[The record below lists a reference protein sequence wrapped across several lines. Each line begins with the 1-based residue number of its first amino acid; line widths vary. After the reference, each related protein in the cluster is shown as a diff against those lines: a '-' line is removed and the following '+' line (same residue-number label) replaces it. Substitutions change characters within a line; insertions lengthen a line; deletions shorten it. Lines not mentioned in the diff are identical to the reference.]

1 MNISFKP
8 LALAV
13 GVAGLSTAANLSAQP
28 FTGYYPTLGD
38 AAFVPYYTV
47 QEGWVTGVHIINASA
62 YTQVIKVRLRRAE
75 DSLDI
80 LDFNLILSPED
91 VWTGTLSGDESEM
104 RFVTEDDSCTAPEL
118 LDNGDGKTYA
128 PVFGER
134 IAGAQEGYIEVIGMG
149 QADPDQPISRAA
161 LHVNG
166 KPVNCN
172 NVRSNFFAD
181 AITNFDETAGSNGD
195 SLYMDTEDVLK
206 VSYFIRDSNTGIE
219 FGNDAVHLQL
229 FGFEPMMSHQ
239 QYGLENYAAEP
250 VNSLFGWDFPDVRG
264 GTSLNTDR
272 DSIDWVRFQLGAN
285 NVINDWSYNPAT
297 GAAAD
302 WVVTFPGQYAMV
314 DFYQFEAW
322 QAGDEDAEDNWDYRE
337 IPVVAAFEVYDRE
350 EGSAVP
356 GGLNFS
362 PSPAP
367 DAALLSN
374 EVNVITWG
382 GLDVL
387 RSVFTTPVDPAE
399 AGILSPVGWASLTV
413 TGTDKG
419 LGFAWC
425 DVAAGPINTDEC
437 VMTPVVGPVPM
448 IGFVAWERTFSE
460 DSNRNYGRIVEHSF
474 TADFAPPLPPPPPV
488 P

>member
-1 MNISFKP
+1 MKNSIKP
-8 LALAV
+8 LVLATGLAALS
-13 GVAGLSTAANLSAQP
+13 GAANLNAQP
-28 FTGYYPTLGD
+28 FTGQYPTLGD

-47 QEGWVTGVHIINASA
+47 REDWVTGVHIVNASA
-62 YTQVIKVRLRRAE
+62 YTQVLKIRLRRAE

-91 VWTGTLSGDESEM
+91 VWTGTLSGDQEEM
-104 RFVTEDDSCTAPEL
+104 RFVTEDNSCTAPEL

-134 IAGAQEGYIEVIGMG
+134 LAGAQEGYIEVIGMG
-149 QADPDQPISRAA
+149 QADPDQPISSAA

-166 KPVNCN
+166 QPVNCN
-172 NVRSNFFAD
+172 NVRSNFFVE
-181 AITNFDETAGSNGD
+181 AILDYDETAGANGD
-195 SLYMDTEDVLK
+195 SVYMDTDDVLK
-206 VSYFIRDSNTGIE
+206 VSYFIRDNNTGIE
-219 FGNDAVHLQL
+219 FGNNAVHLQL

-264 GTSLNTDR
+264 GTSLNTAR
-272 DSIDWVRFQLGAN
+272 DSINWVRFQLGAN
-285 NVINDWSYNPAT
+285 NVMNDWSYNPAT
-297 GAAAD
+297 GAATD
-302 WVVTFPGQYAMV
+302 WVVTFPGQYALV
-314 DFYQFEAW
+314 DFYQLEAW
-322 QAGDEDAEDNWDYRE
+322 LAGDDDAEDNWDYRE
-337 IPVVAAFEVYDRE
+337 IPVQAEFDVYDRE

-367 DAALLSN
+367 DTAFLDY

-382 GLDVL
+382 GQDVL
-387 RSVFTTPVDPAE
+387 QSGFVTPADPAE
-399 AGILSPVGWASLTV
+399 AGIDSPVGWASLSV
-413 TGTDKG
+413 TATDQG

-425 DVAAGPINTDEC
+425 DVAAGPINGDEC
-437 VMTPVVGPVPM
+437 VMTPVAAPVPM

-460 DSNRNYGRIVEHSF
+460 DSDRNYGRLVEHSF
-474 TADFAPPLPPPPPV
+474 TADFAPPPLPPSPP
-488 P
+488 